1 MYFKTFRIIFNSTK
15 GYNYNI
21 FKLLL
26 FCLNIIIKLITILN
40 INVIDQTYDYMY
52 PYVIMKYCLFLFSII
67 FFSVT
72 LVMANEGTTQESLD
86 ISNIKVGC
94 WVEYHIAIEDGINE
108 KLVFNCFIKLYGV
121 NGNMLDFEYKV
132 DGIGKRIQ
140 ISRND
145 FPLLKLVPKINRATS
160 YKESSTETVVLAEME
175 NFKVETT
182 HDIWNYENGV
192 TEAWYSKKVPFSM
205 VRVVCKGFNM
215 ELRAFSWA
223 EE

>member
-1 MYFKTFRIIFNSTK
+1 MILCIL
-15 GYNYNI
+15 YN
-21 FKLLL
+21 
-26 FCLNIIIKLITILN
+26 
-40 INVIDQTYDYMY
+40 
-52 PYVIMKYCLFLFSII
+52 IMKYSFFLISII
-67 FFSVT
+67 FFSVS
-72 LVMANEGTTQESLD
+72 LVMADEGTTQEYLD
-86 ISNIKVGC
+86 ITNVKVGC
-94 WVEYHIAIEDGINE
+94 WVEYHLVVEDGYSE
-108 KLVFNCFIKLYGV
+108 KLEFNCFIKLYGV

-160 YKESSTETVVLAEME
+160 YKESSDEDVVLAEME
-175 NFKVETT
+175 NLKVGAI

-192 TEAWYSKKVPFSM
+192 TELWHSKDVPFSI
-205 VRVVCKGFNM
+205 VRVVSKGFNM